1 MQERHCVFFFSL
13 ASCFHAS
20 SIARCVEG
28 QNLWGAMGGGCSQQ
42 REPGGCCWCG
52 GAVLDWCAAHVLT
65 SIAVDRVLSSHAHC
79 PARSTRYV
87 REWPAGVHVCGG
99 APHMMS
105 MVSTSSHVR
114 DHATHATWLSHAHAT
129 RATQRAHVDVAWGA
143 ACFRLSRQ
151 CFCSRAVFLLQR
163 PMFLLCV
170 CSASECFCLCLVPN
184 LTRKFDVMFIDDCV
198 STMRCGR
205 HDYYLKGGGWELET
219 TCRRRAKHERGPA
232 AAIRCCARKC

>member
-1 MQERHCVFFFSL
+1 MGRHGWRLL
-13 ASCFHAS
+13 AATRTW
-20 SIARCVEG
+20 A
-28 QNLWGAMGGGCSQQ
+28 
-42 REPGGCCWCG
+42 GCCWCG

-87 REWPAGVHVCGG
+87 REWRPAGVHVCGG

-184 LTRKFDVMFIDDCV
+184 LTRKFGA
-198 STMRCGR
+198 SG
-205 HDYYLKGGGWELET
+205 
-219 TCRRRAKHERGPA
+219 EREWWVNPSRLA
-232 AAIRCCARKC
+232 DSA